1 MTQLSSVRKSVLAGI
16 ILGLFLIYGLKL
28 FSMQI
33 VFNRKFE
40 DKSTDN
46 SIKAI
51 EQMPLRG
58 VFYDRNLK
66 LLVQNVPSYTVR
78 ITPSEYDTLT
88 NPMLEALL
96 QLPKDTISHIMQKH
110 KKYGKYQ
117 PVKIKKGAS
126 FQEIGWLEENSERFP
141 GVDYIIE
148 IKRGYTNTFSA
159 AHVLGYLKETNENDL
174 KKDSFYTL
182 GDNLG
187 MNGIE
192 KSYEK
197 ELRGEKGYNYILVN
211 ATRRK
216 IGRYKDGTVDV
227 ASIKGKDLVLS
238 LDSGAQA
245 TAEQV
250 MHGRSGAIIAI
261 EPSSG
266 EILAFTSAP
275 DYDLS
280 KFSDVTPKEY
290 MRDLISNPL
299 KPQFN
304 RATQSTHSPGSTFK
318 VLVALCG
325 LELGVINENST
336 IYCPGSYTYGN
347 RTFKCHGAHGATT
360 VYRALEGS
368 CNVFFYKLIF
378 DIGVDRLNEFAKK
391 FKIGTKTG
399 IDLLEE
405 SKGLIPSSAYYEKV
419 YGSNW
424 PRGILVSVG
433 IGQGEVSMSPLQLA
447 FMTALVAN
455 NGKSFTPHL
464 VKGYLDEK
472 RKFVPYKF
480 DEVNTGVSDRNIRII
495 KKGMWLVVN
504 GGGGTAKNIRSN
516 EVVIAGK
523 TGTVQNVHGRNH
535 SLFVGFAPYDNPKIA
550 IAVLFENAGYGSEVA
565 APVAEEVIL
574 AYLRSTG
581 DIKAKPKEDKPKKD
595 KKTNDTLDILTAIE
609 ENR

>member
-126 FQEIGWLEENSERFP
+126 FEEIGWLEENSERFP

-197 ELRGEKGYNYILVN
+197 ELRGEKGFNYILVN

-216 IGRYKDGTVDV
+216 IGRYKDGTVDL

-280 KFSDVTPKEY
+280 KFSDITP
-290 MRDLISNPL
+290 
-299 KPQFN
+299 
-304 RATQSTHSPGSTFK
+304 
-318 VLVALCG
+318 
-325 LELGVINENST
+325 
-336 IYCPGSYTYGN
+336 
-347 RTFKCHGAHGATT
+347 
-360 VYRALEGS
+360 
-368 CNVFFYKLIF
+368 
-378 DIGVDRLNEFAKK
+378 
-391 FKIGTKTG
+391 
-399 IDLLEE
+399 
-405 SKGLIPSSAYYEKV
+405 
-419 YGSNW
+419 
-424 PRGILVSVG
+424 
-433 IGQGEVSMSPLQLA
+433 
-447 FMTALVAN
+447 
-455 NGKSFTPHL
+455 
-464 VKGYLDEK
+464 
-472 RKFVPYKF
+472 
-480 DEVNTGVSDRNIRII
+480 
-495 KKGMWLVVN
+495 
-504 GGGGTAKNIRSN
+504 
-516 EVVIAGK
+516 
-523 TGTVQNVHGRNH
+523 
-535 SLFVGFAPYDNPKIA
+535 
-550 IAVLFENAGYGSEVA
+550 
-565 APVAEEVIL
+565 
-574 AYLRSTG
+574 
-581 DIKAKPKEDKPKKD
+581 
-595 KKTNDTLDILTAIE
+595 
-609 ENR
+609 